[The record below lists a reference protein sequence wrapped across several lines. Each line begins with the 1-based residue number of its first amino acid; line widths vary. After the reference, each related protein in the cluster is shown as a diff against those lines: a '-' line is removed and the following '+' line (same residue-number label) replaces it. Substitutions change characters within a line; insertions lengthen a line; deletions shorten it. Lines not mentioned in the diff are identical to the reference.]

1 MFKNLYRKMW
11 WNIVTRVYWE
21 NYCKCKNY
29 EVAEYRQ
36 IHVKISKNDES
47 KFNRHE
53 RVKPLTKSDL
63 FIFQVVE
70 VEVQL

>member
-1 MFKNLYRKMW
+1 MW
-11 WNIVTRVYWE
+11 WNVVTRVHWK
-21 NYCKCKNY
+21 NYRKCENY

-53 RVKPLTKSDL
+53 RVKPLTKSDF

-70 VEVQL
+70 VEVQLYQSSYK